1 MRPSKDA
8 VSRHADVPRR
18 AIRGGSA
25 GVAALVTRQ
34 HQCKIGSMR
43 SRSSIKQTFAQRL
56 STLVSTAHPPGRGR
70 FTQMEIVAG
79 VKELGGD
86 LSQPYLSQLL
96 RGTHEPSDRVVRDL
110 AAFFG
115 VSPEYFIDDDEYRRT
130 NDYIALLRKVSD
142 SEVLA
147 VSARAVDLPS
157 DALDRIRSAVEEE
170 RRRAG
175 LD

>member
-1 MRPSKDA
+1 MNVLLSSMKQRPRTTGK
-8 VSRHADVPRR
+8 
-18 AIRGGSA
+18 
-25 GVAALVTRQ
+25 
-34 HQCKIGSMR
+34 
-43 SRSSIKQTFAQRL
+43 TFAERL
-56 STLVSTAHPPGRGR
+56 RTLVDTAHPPGRGR

-96 RGTHEPSDRVVRDL
+96 RGSHEPSERVVRDL

-115 VSPEYFIDDDEYRRT
+115 VSTDYFVDDDEFRRT
-130 NDYIALLRKVSD
+130 NDYIALLRKISE

-147 VSARAVDLPS
+147 MSARAVDLPT
-157 DALDRIRSAVEEE
+157 DAIERISRAVEEE
-170 RRRAG
+170 RQRAG

>member
-1 MRPSKDA
+1 
-8 VSRHADVPRR
+8 
-18 AIRGGSA
+18 
-25 GVAALVTRQ
+25 
-34 HQCKIGSMR
+34 MR
-43 SRSSIKQTFAQRL
+43 SRPSTKQTFAQRL

-96 RGTHEPSDRVVRDL
+96 RGTHEPSERVVRDI

-115 VSPEYFIDDDEYRRT
+115 VSPEYFVDDDEYRRT

-147 VSARAVDLPS
+147 VSARAVDLPP
-157 DALDRIRSAVEEE
+157 DALARIRNAVEEE

>member
-1 MRPSKDA
+1 M
-8 VSRHADVPRR
+8 
-18 AIRGGSA
+18 
-25 GVAALVTRQ
+25 
-34 HQCKIGSMR
+34 
-43 SRSSIKQTFAQRL
+43 
-56 STLVSTAHPPGRGR
+56 STAHPPGRDR

-96 RGTHEPSDRVVRDL
+96 RGTHEPSDRVIRDL